1 MALTMLGD
9 KGAVSG
15 AMAAKVKNAQVT
27 STMDAVMSGISS
39 PDYCTIAATVVWVL
53 TALARIIYELVFY
66 RDTPQQLTILL
77 CLLSPGLF
85 TLLVIYVV
93 NYLRENNGA
102 ESQKKPKRATATQV
116 CLLGLIICTTV
127 VTGGV
132 WVFTLHFPPAQHNSG
147 RTVFNN
153 NVFSRQNL
161 FLFTFCNA
169 VWDIYAIVFIL
180 LRSLKAPLCEE
191 KLCPAVV

>member
-102 ESQKKPKRATATQV
+102 ESQKKPKRATATQTEPV
-116 CLLGLIICTTV
+116 PVYILQCSVGYLRHC
-127 VTGGV
+127 
-132 WVFTLHFPPAQHNSG
+132 FHPAQ
-147 RTVFNN
+147 
-153 NVFSRQNL
+153 
-161 FLFTFCNA
+161 
-169 VWDIYAIVFIL
+169 
-180 LRSLKAPLCEE
+180 KP
-191 KLCPAVV
+191 

>member
-127 VTGGV
+127 VTDR
-132 WVFTLHFPPAQHNSG
+132 TCSCLHSAMQCGISTPLFSSCSEALRRHCVKRNCVQLSFDAWMEHNCTITDVG
-147 RTVFNN
+147 CVY
-153 NVFSRQNL
+153 L
-161 FLFTFCNA
+161 
-169 VWDIYAIVFIL
+169 
-180 LRSLKAPLCEE
+180 
-191 KLCPAVV
+191 